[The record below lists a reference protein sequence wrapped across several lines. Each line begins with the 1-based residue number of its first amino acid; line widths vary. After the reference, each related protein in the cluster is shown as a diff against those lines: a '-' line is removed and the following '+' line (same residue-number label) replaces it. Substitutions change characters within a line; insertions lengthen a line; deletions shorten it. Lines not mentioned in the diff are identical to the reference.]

1 MVTLRDPERSDRA
14 QLLLVGSL
22 AIAVVVIGLAVVVNS
37 VLLTENV
44 ARSESVGV
52 ADEATG
58 FDAEAVRN
66 VREIVLRLNH
76 RSRLR
81 TQDQISSRINSSIR
95 NYSQLLAQTTVRD
108 EGAWVNI
115 EFADGRSTWG
125 QRVVQ
130 VTDDGIVS
138 PASTNSSDWRPVVN
152 DRSDGDDNA
161 DIGRFVVNMNVT
173 RSETNPMVV
182 TVTNESTGYT
192 TRIRVE
198 KETNDS
204 VLVDTVRNFAP
215 DPPETSCSP
224 TQDRLLVELKTGS
237 AFNAECSFGGIVN
250 TSDPSR
256 TLEPPYGVQVE
267 GGASV
272 VGKFSLVMNRSVE
285 YADDLSLTD
294 FPYDDCTAPAPPVAP
309 PGDDP
314 CATPAVWIANA
325 TVTYQ
330 SDRIDYSRQ
339 HNVSIYP

>member
-1 MVTLRDPERSDRA
+1 MVTLRDPERTDRA

-66 VREIVLRLNH
+66 TREIVLRLNH

-81 TQDQISSRINSSIR
+81 TKPEIASRINNSLR
-95 NYSQLLAQTTVRD
+95 NYSQLLAQTAVRD
-108 EGAWVNI
+108 KGARVDI
-115 EFADGRSTWG
+115 EYADGKSTWG

-130 VTDDGIVS
+130 VTDDGFVS

-152 DRSDGDDNA
+152 DRSVGADNA

-173 RSETNPMVV
+173 RSATNPLVV
-182 TVTNESTGYT
+182 TVTNESTGYS
-192 TRIRVE
+192 TRIRVK
-198 KETNDS
+198 KESNDS
-204 VLVDTVRNFAP
+204 VLVDTVRNYAP
-215 DPPETSCSP
+215 DPPETNCSP
-224 TQDRLLVELKTGS
+224 TRDRLLFELKTGS

-250 TSDPSR
+250 MSDSSR
-256 TLEPPYGVQVE
+256 TLQPPYGVQVE
-267 GGASV
+267 NGASV
-272 VGKFSLVMNRSVE
+272 LGKFSIVLNRSVE

-294 FPYDDCTAPAPPVAP
+294 FAYDDCPPPAP

-314 CATPAVWIANA
+314 CAAPAVWIANA

-330 SDRIDYSRQ
+330 SDRIDYRRE